1 VTRTA
6 DPYAVLGVSYAAS
19 RQPDPRI
26 AATIRAALG
35 GARTVVN
42 VGAGAG
48 SYEPPDVR
56 LTAVEPSAV
65 MIGQRSLRAA
75 PAVRAVAEQLPF
87 PDDAFDAALA
97 VLTVHHWRSASA
109 GLAELRRVARAQ
121 VVLTWDPEITSRFW
135 LLTDYLPQIPAH
147 ERGLACLDAVCAG
160 LRAPGPAGASGG
172 ADVGEVSVQPVLVP
186 ADCTDGFL
194 GAYWRR
200 PEAYLRPQVR
210 AAISS
215 LSLIDQDEVRAA
227 MRRLAADLA
236 SGRWQDR
243 HADLLSRSELDLGYR
258 IVRSPA
264 GAPFR

>member
-1 VTRTA
+1 MTRTA

-48 SYEPPDVR
+48 SYEPADVR

-65 MIGQRSLRAA
+65 MIGQRPLRAA

-160 LRAPGPAGASGG
+160 LRAPGPAGAGGSDEAARGQRAAGAGAGRLHGRLPRRLLAATRGLPAAGG
-172 ADVGEVSVQPVLVP
+172 AGRDLQPVADRPGRGPGGDAQAAAPTWP
-186 ADCTDGFL
+186 AAGGRTGTPTCS
-194 GAYWRR
+194 
-200 PEAYLRPQVR
+200 
-210 AAISS
+210 AAPS
-215 LSLIDQDEVRAA
+215 
-227 MRRLAADLA
+227 
-236 SGRWQDR
+236 
-243 HADLLSRSELDLGYR
+243 
-258 IVRSPA
+258 
-264 GAPFR
+264 